1 MSKRK
6 VNAPAFTI
14 SDQTS
19 APQPA
24 TSHPSGQAL
33 VRARPPDPPPRP
45 RRPRV
50 SPASRYSS
58 AGLANLPAIVYKNNM
73 AGRLDGGQPA
83 YIPSP
88 DWSRNLIDYEDAIPH
103 TVSIFTDGTGA
114 TPNAVR
120 QPGTLSGP
128 VQLGKNFEKKV
139 RKHIDQVRN
148 RVTPPED
155 IPSPGKG
162 GIKLVAE
169 IIHERVAKGGGRE
182 ATCAG
187 ETVVAF
193 EDGGVT
199 YIFRSNGE
207 FWTILGN

>member
-1 MSKRK
+1 
-6 VNAPAFTI
+6 
-14 SDQTS
+14 
-19 APQPA
+19 
-24 TSHPSGQAL
+24 
-33 VRARPPDPPPRP
+33 
-45 RRPRV
+45 
-50 SPASRYSS
+50 
-58 AGLANLPAIVYKNNM
+58 M
-73 AGRLDGGQPA
+73 AGRLGGGQPA

-88 DWSRNLIDYEDAIPH
+88 EWSRNLIDYEDAISH
-103 TVSIFTDGTGA
+103 AVSIFTDGTGA
-114 TPNAVR
+114 TPNAER

-162 GIKLVAE
+162 GVKRVAE

-182 ATCAG
+182 ATYAG

>member
-1 MSKRK
+1 M
-6 VNAPAFTI
+6 
-14 SDQTS
+14 
-19 APQPA
+19 
-24 TSHPSGQAL
+24 G
-33 VRARPPDPPPRP
+33 
-45 RRPRV
+45 
-50 SPASRYSS
+50 
-58 AGLANLPAIVYKNNM
+58 NL
-73 AGRLDGGQPA
+73 
-83 YIPSP
+83 
-88 DWSRNLIDYEDAIPH
+88 
-103 TVSIFTDGTGA
+103 TDGTGA
-114 TPNAVR
+114 TPNAER

-162 GIKLVAE
+162 GIKRVAE

-182 ATCAG
+182 ATYAG

>member
-1 MSKRK
+1 M
-6 VNAPAFTI
+6 
-14 SDQTS
+14 
-19 APQPA
+19 
-24 TSHPSGQAL
+24 
-33 VRARPPDPPPRP
+33 
-45 RRPRV
+45 
-50 SPASRYSS
+50 
-58 AGLANLPAIVYKNNM
+58 
-73 AGRLDGGQPA
+73 
-83 YIPSP
+83 
-88 DWSRNLIDYEDAIPH
+88 
-103 TVSIFTDGTGA
+103 SIFTDGTVA
-114 TPNAVR
+114 TPNAER

-162 GIKLVAE
+162 GIKRVAE

-182 ATCAG
+182 ATYAG

-207 FWTILGN
+207 FWTILDN

>member
-1 MSKRK
+1 
-6 VNAPAFTI
+6 
-14 SDQTS
+14 
-19 APQPA
+19 
-24 TSHPSGQAL
+24 
-33 VRARPPDPPPRP
+33 
-45 RRPRV
+45 
-50 SPASRYSS
+50 
-58 AGLANLPAIVYKNNM
+58 M
-73 AGRLDGGQPA
+73 AGRLGGGQPA
-83 YIPSP
+83 YIPSR

-103 TVSIFTDGTGA
+103 AVSIFTDGAGA
-114 TPNAVR
+114 TPNAER

-162 GIKLVAE
+162 GIKRVAE
-169 IIHERVAKGGGRE
+169 IIHERVAKGGGSE
-182 ATCAG
+182 ATYAG

>member
-1 MSKRK
+1 
-6 VNAPAFTI
+6 
-14 SDQTS
+14 
-19 APQPA
+19 
-24 TSHPSGQAL
+24 
-33 VRARPPDPPPRP
+33 
-45 RRPRV
+45 
-50 SPASRYSS
+50 
-58 AGLANLPAIVYKNNM
+58 M
-73 AGRLDGGQPA
+73 AGRLGGGQPA
-83 YIPSP
+83 YIPSR
-88 DWSRNLIDYEDAIPH
+88 DWSRNLIDYEDALSH
-103 TVSIFTDGTGA
+103 AVSNFTDGTGA
-114 TPNAVR
+114 TPNAA
-120 QPGTLSGP
+120 SGP

-162 GIKLVAE
+162 GIKRVAE

-182 ATCAG
+182 ATYAG

-207 FWTILGN
+207 FWTILDN

>member
-1 MSKRK
+1 M
-6 VNAPAFTI
+6 
-14 SDQTS
+14 
-19 APQPA
+19 
-24 TSHPSGQAL
+24 
-33 VRARPPDPPPRP
+33 
-45 RRPRV
+45 
-50 SPASRYSS
+50 
-58 AGLANLPAIVYKNNM
+58 
-73 AGRLDGGQPA
+73 
-83 YIPSP
+83 
-88 DWSRNLIDYEDAIPH
+88 
-103 TVSIFTDGTGA
+103 TDGTFLRATSTVLVAGTRTVAVAAPGGTGA
-114 TPNAVR
+114 AAAGLGDVVPMSMTNPDAEPTGTPNAER

-128 VQLGKNFEKKV
+128 VQLGKNFVKKV

-162 GIKLVAE
+162 GIKRVAE

-182 ATCAG
+182 ATYAG